1 MLFLLTV
8 FLSAFLLFQV
18 QPFIAKVILPA
29 YGGSATVWTSC
40 MLFFQL
46 LLLAGYSYAHVLQ
59 RLSFKRQ
66 WQVHAVVL
74 LLAGLSLPFTTP
86 AASLEFA
93 SSMPIT
99 NILATLAVAI
109 GLPYF
114 ALSAT
119 GPLVQKWLTISDE
132 TKVPY
137 RLYSLSNLGSLLA
150 LLSYPFVFEP
160 LFNLQQQTLVWS
172 SGFIAFAL
180 AIMAL
185 AYQLEKAGVG
195 KPVIINNDALNNAI
209 SDENNTASS
218 SHQSSKRSANP
229 VANLTISLWLGLS
242 ALGVMLLVST
252 TNAMTQNVA
261 PMPFLWVLP
270 LALYLLTFIVA
281 FHSPRLYVR
290 WYWLAFYLIC
300 ALMAI
305 MLPVVS
311 AQFDFISQVLMF
323 SFILFAGCMICH
335 GELIKQAPKA
345 EQLTLFYLMIA
356 LGGVLG
362 SALVSLVAPQVFN
375 QFSEYPMT
383 VIAIVMAFT
392 VSLAVASHGQLTFKT
407 LFGSVPRT
415 LSLGS
420 LGIVVIGLSVLQISL
435 NEQLAKHQIASER
448 NFYGLL
454 SVVETSVNGQAERR
468 LIDGTTSHGTQAL
481 APALAHI
488 PKSYY
493 RQGTGVALALDN
505 YMPLKRAIAPIKVG
519 LIGLGA
525 GTLAAYGNTGEQYH
539 FYELNPAV
547 VDYAQQYF
555 SYLRNSK
562 ADIYLHQGDGRFLLQ
577 QALAENG
584 SEAFDILVLDA
595 FSGDAI
601 PAHLLTV
608 EAMQLYQAHLKE
620 NGILAIHISNSHLEL
635 SALTQNLAD
644 AIKMQAKYFYTAS
657 TEHEPNAAQ
666 WVLISNNEAIFKR
679 YQVKKHMSSWPS
691 ERSAVLWRDDYSNLL
706 SVLK

>member
-29 YGGSATVWTSC
+29 YGGSATVWTTC

-59 RLSFKRQ
+59 RLSFTRQ
-66 WQVHAVVL
+66 WQTHGAVL
-74 LLAGLSLPFTTP
+74 ILAALSLPFTTP
-86 AASLEFA
+86 AASLEFGINE
-93 SSMPIT
+93 PIT
-99 NILATLAVAI
+99 NILLTLAVAI

-119 GPLVQKWLTISDE
+119 GPLVQRWLTFSDE

-137 RLYSLSNLGSLLA
+137 RLYSLSNVGSLLA

-160 LFNLQQQTLVWS
+160 VFDLPQQTLVWS
-172 SGFIAFAL
+172 SGYIAFAI
-180 AIMAL
+180 AMMAL
-185 AYQLEKAGVG
+185 ALKLEKSRVS
-195 KPVIINNDALNNAI
+195 NAKQAQLDNHKDT
-209 SDENNTASS
+209 SERQKNTSRAVT
-218 SHQSSKRSANP
+218 KGTLA
-229 VANLTISLWLGLS
+229 LWLGLS

-270 LALYLLTFIVA
+270 LALYLLTFIIA

-305 MLPVVS
+305 MLPVVGS
-311 AQFDFISQVLMF
+311 QFDFISQVLMF

-335 GELIKQAPKA
+335 GELIKQAPTA
-345 EQLTLFYLMIA
+345 EHLTLFYLIIA

-362 SALVSLVAPQVFN
+362 NALVSLAAPQAFD
-375 QFSEYPMT
+375 QFYEYPIT
-383 VIAIVMAFT
+383 VIAIVFALM
-392 VSLAVASHGQLTFKT
+392 VSLANATQGVAGISTA
-407 LFGSVPRT
+407 FGTIPRT
-415 LSLGS
+415 LVLSFLGLTVVALSGVQLSLDK
-420 LGIVVIGLSVLQISL
+420 
-435 NEQLAKHQIASER
+435 QLTQHQIASER

-468 LIDGTTSHGTQAL
+468 LIDGTTSHGTQAIE
-481 APALAHI
+481 PALAQQ

-493 RQGTGVALALDN
+493 RENTGVALALEN
-505 YMPLKRAIAPIKVG
+505 YMPLKRAITPIKVG
-519 LIGLGA
+519 LVGLGA
-525 GTLAAYGNTGEQYH
+525 GTLAAYGKRSEQYH

-547 VDYAQQYF
+547 IDYAQQYF
-555 SYLRNSK
+555 SYLANSQ
-562 ADIYLHQGDGRFLLQ
+562 ADISLHQGDGRLLLQ
-577 QALAENG
+577 HALQTSG
-584 SEAFDILVLDA
+584 SENFDVLVLDA

-601 PAHLLTV
+601 PAHLLTI
-608 EAMQLYQAHLKE
+608 EAMQLYQAHLKK
-620 NGILAIHISNSHLEL
+620 NGVLAVHISNSHLD
-635 SALTQNLAD
+635 LTSLTRNLANS
-644 AIKMQAKYFYTAS
+644 IGMQTHYFYTAPTAS
-657 TEHEPNAAQ
+657 EPNAAQ
-666 WVLISNNEAIFKR
+666 WVLISNNTELFKR
-679 YQVKKHMSSWPS
+679 YQVKKYISQWPS
-691 ERSAVLWRDDYSNLL
+691 EHQADVLWRDDYSNLL